1 MIHNGNAK
9 NDFASQCLIPEQGI
23 QRHAT
28 KAPLQIKRRIPMPTT
43 SFDKDSIKASI
54 IGKLQRYNGR
64 TIEEASNGQIYRAL
78 ASTVRDQI
86 MQKWMISREE
96 RKTNNNKRLF
106 YLSVEFL
113 MGRSLYTNIL
123 NLVSLDAYKQALD
136 ELHIDVDKVLQEEPE
151 PALGN
156 GGLGRLAACFM
167 DSLASLDLP
176 AMGCSIRYE
185 YGLFRQK
192 IVDGQQVELPDY
204 WLGNGNVW
212 EMPVME
218 DACEVHFNG
227 HVEMGNENGR
237 TVFRHVGYNTVEAV
251 PYDMPLVG
259 YDTSTVNSLRLWS
272 ARAPKRIDL
281 SDFNHGH
288 YVQASE
294 EKELAEAISNILYPE
309 DNHYEGKLLRLKQQY
324 FFTSATLQY
333 ILKDFKKLNGT
344 NWSKLPEKVVIHIN
358 DTHPGLAI
366 PELMR
371 LLMDEEGLGWD
382 EAQQIV
388 SRTMAY
394 TNHTIMA
401 EALEKWPED
410 MVKSL
415 LPRIYQILVEMN
427 KRLCARLWNFFPGE
441 AERVGRMAIIAYGYI
456 HMANLCVAMTF
467 STNGVSKLHGDILK
481 QETFHDFYLV
491 MPEKFS
497 AITNGITH
505 RRWLMA
511 CNPELTK
518 LICDTIGTDWVK
530 DPELLHD
537 LAPYADDA
545 AFREQFEKIKHNN
558 KVRLS
563 NFLKEHQGAIV
574 DPNFIFDAQSKRL
587 HEYKRQMLNAL
598 HILVLYNRIVN
609 DPNFTMHPRVFIFG
623 SKAAPGYNRA
633 KQIIRFINGL
643 SALIAKHPRASKMLQ
658 VVFLE
663 NYDVSSAQL
672 LIPATEISEQI
683 STASKEAS
691 GTGNMKYMM
700 NGAITIGTMDGANV
714 EISEQVGMD
723 NIYIFGMRSDTV
735 LDMYRERNYN
745 PMTIFETNQELR
757 LAMTQM
763 IDGTVLPDAPSALQ
777 DLYHSLLIG
786 DWGNMADPF
795 FVLKDFGSYSMA
807 QRRIDADYADRDKW
821 NRMAVINTAMSGVFS
836 SDRTIREYN
845 DTIWHLDPLKRKV

>member
-1 MIHNGNAK
+1 
-9 NDFASQCLIPEQGI
+9 
-23 QRHAT
+23 
-28 KAPLQIKRRIPMPTT
+28 MPTT

-281 SDFNHGH
+281 SDFNHDH

-609 DPNFTMHPRVFIFG
+609 DPSFTMQPRVFIFG

-633 KQIIRFINGL
+633 KLIIRFINGL

-757 LAMTQM
+757 LALTQM

-821 NRMAVINTAMSGVFS
+821 NRMAVINTAMSGVFC

>member
-1 MIHNGNAK
+1 
-9 NDFASQCLIPEQGI
+9 
-23 QRHAT
+23 
-28 KAPLQIKRRIPMPTT
+28 MPTT

-467 STNGVSKLHGDILK
+467 STNGVSHLHGDILK

-609 DPNFTMHPRVFIFG
+609 DPNFTMQPRVFIFG

-633 KQIIRFINGL
+633 KLIIRFINGL

-757 LAMTQM
+757 LALTQM

-821 NRMAVINTAMSGVFS
+821 NRMAVINTAMSGVFC

>member
-1 MIHNGNAK
+1 
-9 NDFASQCLIPEQGI
+9 
-23 QRHAT
+23 
-28 KAPLQIKRRIPMPTT
+28 MPTT

-54 IGKLQRYNGR
+54 IGKLQHYNGR

-96 RKTNNNKRLF
+96 RKANNNKRLF

-467 STNGVSKLHGDILK
+467 STNGVSQLHGDILK

-545 AFREQFEKIKHNN
+545 AFREQFEKIKHSN

-663 NYDVSSAQL
+663 NYDVSSAQM

-821 NRMAVINTAMSGVFS
+821 NRMAVINTAMSGVFC

>member
-1 MIHNGNAK
+1 
-9 NDFASQCLIPEQGI
+9 
-23 QRHAT
+23 
-28 KAPLQIKRRIPMPTT
+28 MPTT

-663 NYDVSSAQL
+663 NYDVSSAQM

-836 SDRTIREYN
+836 SDRTIRKYN
-845 DTIWHLDPLKRKV
+845 DTIWHLDPLKRKG

>member
-1 MIHNGNAK
+1 M
-9 NDFASQCLIPEQGI
+9 
-23 QRHAT
+23 
-28 KAPLQIKRRIPMPTT
+28 
-43 SFDKDSIKASI
+43 
-54 IGKLQRYNGR
+54 
-64 TIEEASNGQIYRAL
+64 
-78 ASTVRDQI
+78 
-86 MQKWMISREE
+86 
-96 RKTNNNKRLF
+96 
-106 YLSVEFL
+106 
-113 MGRSLYTNIL
+113 
-123 NLVSLDAYKQALD
+123 
-136 ELHIDVDKVLQEEPE
+136 DKVLQEEPE

-227 HVEMGNENGR
+227 HVEMANENGR

-467 STNGVSKLHGDILK
+467 STNGVSQLHGDILK

-518 LICDTIGTDWVK
+518 LICDTIGTDWIK
-530 DPELLHD
+530 NPELLHD
-537 LAPYADDA
+537 LALYADDA
-545 AFREQFEKIKHNN
+545 AFREKFAKIKHSN
-558 KVRLS
+558 KVRLAG
-563 NFLKEHQGAIV
+563 FLKEHQGAIV
-574 DPNFIFDAQSKRL
+574 DPDFIFDAQSKRL

-663 NYDVSSAQL
+663 NYDVSSAQM

-786 DWGNMADPF
+786 DWGNMADPY

-845 DTIWHLDPLKRKV
+845 DTIWHLDPLKRRG

>member
-1 MIHNGNAK
+1 
-9 NDFASQCLIPEQGI
+9 
-23 QRHAT
+23 
-28 KAPLQIKRRIPMPTT
+28 MPTT

-106 YLSVEFL
+106 YLSVECL

-663 NYDVSSAQL
+663 NYDVSSAQM

-757 LAMTQM
+757 LALTQM

-821 NRMAVINTAMSGVFS
+821 NRMAVINTAMSGVFC

-845 DTIWHLDPLKRKV
+845 DTIWHLDPLKRKG

>member
-1 MIHNGNAK
+1 
-9 NDFASQCLIPEQGI
+9 
-23 QRHAT
+23 
-28 KAPLQIKRRIPMPTT
+28 MPTT

-96 RKTNNNKRLF
+96 RKTNNNKLLF

-467 STNGVSKLHGDILK
+467 STNGVSQLHGDILK

-545 AFREQFEKIKHNN
+545 AFREQFEKIKHSN

-663 NYDVSSAQL
+663 NYDVSSAQM

-845 DTIWHLDPLKRKV
+845 DTIWHLDPLKRKG

>member
-1 MIHNGNAK
+1 
-9 NDFASQCLIPEQGI
+9 
-23 QRHAT
+23 
-28 KAPLQIKRRIPMPTT
+28 MPTT

-545 AFREQFEKIKHNN
+545 VFREQFEKIKHNN

-609 DPNFTMHPRVFIFG
+609 DPNFTMQPRVFIFG

-845 DTIWHLDPLKRKV
+845 DTIWHLDPLKRKG

>member
-1 MIHNGNAK
+1 
-9 NDFASQCLIPEQGI
+9 
-23 QRHAT
+23 
-28 KAPLQIKRRIPMPTT
+28 MPTT

-192 IVDGQQVELPDY
+192 IVDGQQVELPDN
-204 WLGNGNVW
+204 WLANGNVW

-467 STNGVSKLHGDILK
+467 STNGVSQLHGDILK

-511 CNPELTK
+511 CNPQLTK

-545 AFREQFEKIKHNN
+545 AFREQFEKIKHSN

-574 DPNFIFDAQSKRL
+574 DPDFIFDAQSKRL

-609 DPNFTMHPRVFIFG
+609 DPNFTMQPRVFIFG

-663 NYDVSSAQL
+663 NYDVSSAQM

-845 DTIWHLDPLKRKV
+845 DTIWHLDPLKRKG

>member
-1 MIHNGNAK
+1 
-9 NDFASQCLIPEQGI
+9 
-23 QRHAT
+23 
-28 KAPLQIKRRIPMPTT
+28 MPTT

-371 LLMDEEGLGWD
+371 LLMDQEGLGWD

-481 QETFHDFYLV
+481 HTTFADYYSI
-491 MPEKFS
+491 MPEKFY
-497 AITNGITH
+497 AITNGITP
-505 RRWLMA
+505 RRWLMLA
-511 CNPELTK
+511 NPALSEL
-518 LICDTIGTDWVK
+518 LDETIGQGWRK
-530 DPELLHD
+530 DLNELEKL
-537 LAPYADDA
+537 LPFADDA
-545 AFREQFEKIKHNN
+545 AFVEKFAAVKKEN
-558 KVRLS
+558 KERFS
-563 NFLKEHQGAIV
+563 RWIYRHQGIEL
-574 DPNFIFDAQSKRL
+574 DPTMMFDVQVKRL
-587 HEYKRQMLNAL
+587 HEYKRQLLNAL
-598 HILVLYNRIVN
+598 HILVLYNRICD
-609 DPNFTMHPRVFIFG
+609 DPNYTMAPRTFIFG
-623 SKAAPGYNRA
+623 AKAAPGYRRA
-633 KQIIRFINGL
+633 KEIIHFINVL
-643 SALIAKHPRASKMLQ
+643 AAKVASHERASKMIKIAFLQ
-658 VVFLE
+658 
-663 NYDVSSAQL
+663 NYNVSTAEML
-672 LIPATEISEQI
+672 MPASEVSEQL

-691 GTGNMKYMM
+691 GTGNMKFMM
-700 NGAITIGTMDGANV
+700 NGAVTIGTLDGANV
-714 EISEQVGMD
+714 EIADLVGRD
-723 NIYIFGMRSDTV
+723 NCYIFGMRSNEVEALYAAGTYRS
-735 LDMYRERNYN
+735 LDIY
-745 PMTIFETNQELR
+745 ETNAELR
-757 LAMTQM
+757 RALNMM
-763 IDGTVLPDAPSALQ
+763 FDGSLTPENPKMFEGLYRALVFS
-777 DLYHSLLIG
+777 DNG
-786 DWGNMADPF
+786 GMADPYL
-795 FVLKDFGSYSMA
+795 VLKDFGSYQQA
-807 QRRIDADYADRDKW
+807 QSRLGADYLDQKAWTRKEI
-821 NRMAVINTAMSGVFS
+821 INVAKSGVFS

-845 DTIWHLDPLKRKV
+845 DLIWHLTPLTKKR

>member
-1 MIHNGNAK
+1 
-9 NDFASQCLIPEQGI
+9 
-23 QRHAT
+23 
-28 KAPLQIKRRIPMPTT
+28 MPTT

-309 DNHYEGKLLRLKQQY
+309 GNHYEGKLLRLKQQY

-609 DPNFTMHPRVFIFG
+609 DPNFTMRPRVFIFG
-623 SKAAPGYNRA
+623 SKAATGYNRA
-633 KQIIRFINGL
+633 KLIIRFINGL

-757 LAMTQM
+757 LALTQM

-821 NRMAVINTAMSGVFS
+821 NRMAVINTAMSGVFC